1 MQITLGKRRKNDG
14 NNSITSKKI
23 STEETYHPTEA
34 SKPELKIGEAGVGDF
49 VALRLVKYEDE
60 IPQIAKVVRKDGF
73 DVTVEWWVGTYSNLW
88 TEWKEK
94 KQVVKET
101 VPRNAIIMKVQLTK
115 SRRLPTALIQKLKD
129 AYNSIELI

>member
-49 VALRLVKYEDE
+49 VALRLEKYEDE
-60 IPQIAKVVRKDGF
+60 IPQIAKVVGKDGF

-94 KQVVKET
+94 KTSCK
-101 VPRNAIIMKVQLTK
+101 RNCSSQCNNNE
-115 SRRLPTALIQKLKD
+115 STAHQEQEATHSSYSKAKRCLQQH
-129 AYNSIELI
+129 